1 MNKLQRHNQRVIRD
15 TLNQARLIRSID
27 VANGH
32 VVEIQTQAWGGYWE
46 GCGLPA
52 RELEQLNATWLA
64 LIEDE
69 YSARRR
75 DAFVRAYFA
84 LLHMGLEKRSRGE
97 IGLHVLRKVV
107 AFETFYVCGKRGSL
121 AAGILNV
128 RNPAYMLSRIASPN
142 ARDDPKYLP
151 LICPFS
157 GDAGTSGL
165 YCHYRRISLGNSGNI
180 QLFIYPPVE
189 PSRQS
194 VSYSLIGRLF
204 KSLTAKND
212 PRVKKRSKVLFDC
225 VFDKLLVG
233 CKPDHIRLLD
243 VACGSARLTV
253 ELCKKAFEHRQKSFD
268 LTLVDVVRGNRSL
281 AGAFCRNPSVFCNL
295 VFRQESLF
303 DWVEGHSNNPPFHF
317 DIVLML
323 RVFDIFSRFHIE
335 TMSPHEMVT
344 LIRRD
349 RENIA
354 FTNEMLAP
362 AKLIESNMYHKIQH
376 TIKRTR
382 LRRGSM
388 FYQFS
393 LSDYFKVMYMVMGG
407 KVDEGNDVVYVPI
420 RRFDDNVFVLP
431 SGRSLIGQLM
441 EVADRIVIEDGDL
454 RARHLRRHID
464 EFGLS
469 TLRVTD
475 MSDRQR
481 MRGASLTLVDK
492 RS

>member
-1 MNKLQRHNQRVIRD
+1 MNKLQRRNQRVIRD
-15 TLNQARLIRSID
+15 TLNQARLIASVD
-27 VANGH
+27 VANGY
-32 VVEIQTQAWGGYWE
+32 VVEVQTQAWDDYWD
-46 GCGLPA
+46 GCDLLA
-52 RELEQLNATWLA
+52 RELEQLNATWLT
-64 LIEDE
+64 LIDDK
-69 YSARRR
+69 YSARQRGG
-75 DAFVRAYFA
+75 FVQAYFA
-84 LLHMGLEKRSRGE
+84 LLHMCLKKCSRGE

-107 AFETFYVCGKRGSL
+107 GFETFHVCGEHGPL

-128 RNPAYMLSRIASPN
+128 RNPAYLLSRTVLPN

-151 LICPFS
+151 LIYPFS
-157 GDAGTSGL
+157 ANTGTGGL
-165 YCHYRRISLGNSGNI
+165 YCHYRRISIANTDNI
-180 QLFIYPPVE
+180 QLFVYPPVE
-189 PSRQS
+189 SRHQS
-194 VSYSLIGRLF
+194 ASYSLIGRLF
-204 KSLTAKND
+204 KSLTTKND
-212 PRVKKRSKVLFDC
+212 PRVKNRSKVLFDC
-225 VFDKLLVG
+225 IFDKLLVDY
-233 CKPDHIRLLD
+233 KADPIRLLD

-253 ELCKKAFEHRQKSFD
+253 ELCKKAFDRHRKSFD

-281 AGAFCRNPSVFCNL
+281 AEVFYRNPLVFRNL

-303 DWVEGHSNNPPFHF
+303 DWVEGHSSNPPFHF
-317 DIVLML
+317 DVVLML
-323 RVFDIFSRFHIE
+323 RVLDIFSRFHIE
-335 TMSPHEMVT
+335 TMSRHETAM

-349 RENIA
+349 RQNIA
-354 FTNEMLAP
+354 FTDEMLDP
-362 AKLIESNMYHKIQH
+362 TKLIGSNVHHKIQH

-393 LSDYFKVMYMVMGG
+393 LSDYFKAMYMVMGG
-407 KVDEGNDVVYVPI
+407 KVEEGNDVAYVPI

-454 RARHLRRHID
+454 TAHHLRRHID

-475 MSDRQR
+475 VSDRQR

-492 RS
+492 